1 MEEARKKM
9 FEAMLKT
16 LPPRAR
22 RTMLSMLIEQTAP
35 QASTKTLQQMEA
47 NVQDQLRG
55 CTELLRTQEE
65 LLQEIVETTNI
76 LRKIDATADLTDPLE
91 SIRVEM
97 VKGIAELMEL
107 QGSMEDALDTIQ
119 ETLHTRRDA

>member
-1 MEEARKKM
+1 
-9 FEAMLKT
+9 
-16 LPPRAR
+16 
-22 RTMLSMLIEQTAP
+22 MLSMLIEQTAP

-47 NVQDQLRG
+47 NVQDQLRE